1 MRKKYMLK
9 IFTKNNC
16 GQCQITKYH
25 LKNIGVKID
34 EEVNVDHDEKYL
46 EEARATGYSSMPIV
60 LLDGKV
66 IASGFQPDQLNKLI

>member
-1 MRKKYMLK
+1 MLK
-9 IFTKNNC
+9 IFTNNNC

-25 LKNIGVKID
+25 LKSIGIEID

-60 LLDGKV
+60 ILDGQV
-66 IASGFQPDQLNKLI
+66 IASGFQPDQLDKLI